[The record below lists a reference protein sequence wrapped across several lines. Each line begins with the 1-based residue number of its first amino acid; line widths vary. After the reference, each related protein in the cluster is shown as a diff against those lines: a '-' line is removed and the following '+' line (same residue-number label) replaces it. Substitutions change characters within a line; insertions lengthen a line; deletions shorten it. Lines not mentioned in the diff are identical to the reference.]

1 MNLFPCWA
9 ARAAAAGVS
18 NGRPAVTGLPV
29 VLLGLVLA
37 CGAPAAATAEAPRTD
52 PSQIA
57 ALVAE
62 ALANNP
68 EIATAQ
74 SELEAARQRVPAAG
88 ALDDPMLELGIVNA
102 ALAPLSLQR
111 EDMTMKMLGLGQ
123 RLPFPGKRGLRR
135 AVAEADAD
143 SIGLAVREIAN
154 RVERDVRVAYEEL
167 AFNEEA
173 QRIVIES
180 RVALEQLAALAR
192 SRYEVGQAAQSDALD
207 AHIELERLE
216 VELLQLQSDN
226 AALQSGL
233 QRLLGRSGET
243 PRIQAA
249 APRLAADPG
258 PDPASLDAVIGDR
271 PQLQALEALVERSSR
286 SVELARREYYP
297 DFDVK
302 LQYGQ
307 RERAP
312 DGVARDDMV
321 SLTVGFNLPIWR
333 KSRLEPQVA
342 GALAMRRQAQSL
354 LRAQQLE
361 TQAAL
366 ATQLAVARQWRATAE
381 RYQDTLLPQARAATA
396 SALAAYRVGRVDFLT
411 LRQAQLREFSVS
423 ADLAKAIASHNK
435 AIAEIGLL
443 VGHDMQQTGGDRGRS
458 QS

>member
-1 MNLFPCWA
+1 M
-9 ARAAAAGVS
+9 
-18 NGRPAVTGLPV
+18 
-29 VLLGLVLA
+29 
-37 CGAPAAATAEAPRTD
+37 RTFD
-52 PSQIA
+52 T
-57 ALVAE
+57 L
-62 ALANNP
+62 
-68 EIATAQ
+68 
-74 SELEAARQRVPAAG
+74 
-88 ALDDPMLELGIVNA
+88 
-102 ALAPLSLQR
+102 
-111 EDMTMKMLGLGQ
+111 
-123 RLPFPGKRGLRR
+123 
-135 AVAEADAD
+135 
-143 SIGLAVREIAN
+143 N
-154 RVERDVRVAYEEL
+154 RK
-167 AFNEEA
+167 EA

-321 SLTVGFNLPIWR
+321 SLTVGFNLTIWS